1 MGQDCQKIVPIQK
14 RHLAPDFGVGRRIRI
29 LEIFHICLRFESAA
43 RLELGRNLPFLDRH

>member
-29 LEIFHICLRFESAA
+29 LEIFHICLRFESGA